1 MEKPLIA
8 VVGPTSTGKSDL
20 AVDIALQF
28 SGEVVS
34 ADSRQVYKGLDI
46 GTGKITE
53 EEMKGVPHHLL
64 DVASPFTDHFTVQE
78 YKKMAEKAIEQ
89 IYENGHLPV
98 VCGGTGFYISA
109 LLDNIE
115 FPKVAPDS
123 EFRRSCE
130 EKDPTVLFDELKEQD
145 PKRAREIDPSNKN
158 RVIRA
163 LEIVKHFGS
172 VPDVKKR
179 GSTYNKLIIGV
190 DRDTEELK
198 DRIEKRLLK
207 RLEIGMLEEAKKLN
221 EQGLTFERMEELGL
235 EYRYMALHLKGDI
248 DRSEMIEKIKTASWQ
263 YVKRQRTWFKKDDR
277 IIWFHP
283 DEKDEI
289 FKRLNEFFID

>member
-20 AVDIALQF
+20 AVDIALEF

-34 ADSRQVYKGLDI
+34 ADSRQVYQGLDI

-53 EEMKGVPHHLL
+53 EEMRGVPHHML
-64 DVASPFTDHFTVQE
+64 DVASPYRRFTVQE
-78 YKKMAEKAIEQ
+78 YKKEAERAVEEIH
-89 IYENGHLPV
+89 NRGNLPI

-115 FPKVAPDS
+115 FPKVSPDS
-123 EFRRSCE
+123 EFRKECE
-130 EKDPTVLFDELKEQD
+130 KKDPTVLFEELKDQD
-145 PKRAREIDPSNKN
+145 PKRAEEIDPSNKN

-163 LEIVKHFGS
+163 LEIVKYFGS
-172 VPDVKKR
+172 VPEVKKR
-179 GSTYNKLIIGV
+179 GSIYNKLIIGI
-190 DRDTEELK
+190 DRESEELK
-198 DRIEKRLLK
+198 ERIEKRLLK
-207 RLEIGMLEEAKKLN
+207 RLEEGMVEEAKKLN

-235 EYRYMALHLKGDI
+235 EYRYLAQYLKGET
-248 DRSEMIEKIKTASWQ
+248 DRAEMVEKIKNASWQ

-277 IIWFHP
+277 IYWFHP
-283 DEKDEI
+283 NEKELI
-289 FKRLNEFFID
+289 LRKITEFFIE